1 MVTPHFADIRQAI
14 LRTIEEAEEE
24 IFVAVYWFT
33 NHELYY
39 RLCDKLRN
47 GKKVSLIIHND
58 YINNRDAGLD
68 FQSFINLGGQFYFS
82 DTEKPMHNKFCV
94 IDNKTLING
103 SYNWT
108 YYAEDR
114 NSENILIIRD
124 DQETVSAFREEFVN
138 LLTQLQQVQKIQRL
152 TTFELEEFNGLSSRE
167 YLAHDIIY
175 EAKATNRP
183 EIIES
188 AFKLSPNNIKVQE
201 AAVRLDLTKKRKLV
215 CSVGAEVKGNKY
227 LIGVEKGTIL
237 PITISRTL
245 VTSEDNQTT
254 CASKLYYGDNKI
266 ASLNKKM
273 PRKSSNRQE
282 GGVALHGLPAKPQGE
297 AKMKM
302 IFTIDIYGQLRV
314 KFYSLDNGRS
324 DYYNADVKGLLAD
337 VVVTEE
343 KNDES
348 TSQ

>member
-1 MVTPHFADIRQAI
+1 MVIPYFNNIRQAI
-14 LRTIEEAEEE
+14 IKALDEATEE

-33 NHELYY
+33 NQQLFNL
-39 RLCDKLRN
+39 LCEKLKE

-58 YINNRDAGLD
+58 YINNRDTGLN
-68 FQSFINLGGQFYFS
+68 FQNFIDLGGQFFFS
-82 DTEKPMHNKFCV
+82 DAENPMHNKFCV
-94 IDNKTLING
+94 IDNKILING

-114 NSENILIIRD
+114 NSENVLIIKD
-124 DQETVSAFREEFVN
+124 EQETVSAFRQEFLN
-138 LLTQLQQVQKIQRL
+138 LTDLIKRVDKVQRL
-152 TTFELEEFNGLSSRE
+152 TTFELDEFNGLSSRE
-167 YLAHDIIY
+167 YLANDIIY

-183 EIIES
+183 EIVET
-188 AFKLSPNNIKVQE
+188 AFKLSPNNIQVQE

-227 LIGVEKGTIL
+227 LIGVEKGTVL
-237 PITISRTL
+237 PISISRTL
-245 VTSEDNQTT
+245 ITSEDNQTT
-254 CASKLYYGDNKI
+254 CSSTLYYGDNKV

-273 PRKSSNRQE
+273 PRQSSNRQE
-282 GGVALHGLPAKPQGE
+282 GGVILHGLPAKRQGE

-324 DYYNADVKGLLAD
+324 DHYSVDVNGLL
-337 VVVTEE
+337 TEVKEPNKE
-343 KNDES
+343 KQTS
-348 TSQ
+348 TDT

>member
-1 MVTPHFADIRQAI
+1 MVTPHFNNIRQQI
-14 LRTIEEAEEE
+14 IKTLDEATEE

-33 NHELYY
+33 NQQLFGL
-39 RLCDKLRN
+39 LCDKLRE

-58 YINNRDAGLD
+58 YINNREAGLN
-68 FQSFINLGGQFYFS
+68 FQSFIDLGGQFFFS
-82 DTEKPMHNKFCV
+82 DAENPMHNKFCV
-94 IDNKTLING
+94 VDNKTLING

-114 NSENILIIRD
+114 NSENILIIKD
-124 DQETVSAFREEFVN
+124 EQETVSAFRQEFLN
-138 LLTQLQQVQKIQRL
+138 LTELLTQVDKVQRL

-167 YLAHDIIY
+167 YLANDIIY

-183 EIIES
+183 EIIEA
-188 AFKLSPNNIKVQE
+188 AFKISPNNIKVQE
-201 AAVRLDLTKKRKLV
+201 AAVKLDLSKKRKLL
-215 CSVGAEVKGNKY
+215 CSVGAEVRGNRY
-227 LIGVEKGTIL
+227 LVGVEKGTIM

-254 CASKLYYGDNKI
+254 CSSTLYYGENDT

-273 PRKSSNRQE
+273 PNQSSNRQE
-282 GGVALHGLPAKPQGE
+282 GGVVLRGLPAKPQGE

-302 IFTIDIYGQLRV
+302 IFTIDIYGQLKV

-324 DYYNADVKGLLAD
+324 DYYQVDVKGILAD
-337 VVVTEE
+337 VVEQEKANEPTTE
-343 KNDES
+343 
-348 TSQ
+348 